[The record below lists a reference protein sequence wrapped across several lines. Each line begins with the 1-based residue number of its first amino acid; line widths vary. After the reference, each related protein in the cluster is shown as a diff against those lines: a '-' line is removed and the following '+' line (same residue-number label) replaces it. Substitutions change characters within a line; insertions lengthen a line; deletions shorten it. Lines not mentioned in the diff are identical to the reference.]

1 MPLETAF
8 PLVPVR
14 LSANLRFSRNT
25 TRPARRTK
33 TPTATIGACHIRRT
47 KRTVQRLTSINKERD
62 ARTQITIEDPV
73 LASSPLDCLTYTFCH
88 GAAQTTGSEA
98 AGRIID
104 SMNMIT
110 RRGGMSCKGV
120 HGARI
125 PWSSGAPRPSARFAT
140 TPDSRIKLGLFTGA
154 HAPTP
159 LFLFIV
165 RMYIFLLKLPQILE
179 AQRKS
184 NGGMVPQTLMP

>member
-33 TPTATIGACHIRRT
+33 TPTATIGACHICRT
-47 KRTVQRLTSINKERD
+47 KRTVQRLTSIDEERD
-62 ARTQITIEDPV
+62 AHTQITIEDPV

-104 SMNMIT
+104 SMDMIM
-110 RRGGMSCKGV
+110 RRGGMSCEGA
-120 HGARI
+120 HGASI
-125 PWSSGAPRPSARFAT
+125 PWSSGIHRDQALALP
-140 TPDSRIKLGLFTGA
+140 
-154 HAPTP
+154 P
-159 LFLFIV
+159 LLI
-165 RMYIFLLKLPQILE
+165 Q
-179 AQRKS
+179 
-184 NGGMVPQTLMP
+184 G